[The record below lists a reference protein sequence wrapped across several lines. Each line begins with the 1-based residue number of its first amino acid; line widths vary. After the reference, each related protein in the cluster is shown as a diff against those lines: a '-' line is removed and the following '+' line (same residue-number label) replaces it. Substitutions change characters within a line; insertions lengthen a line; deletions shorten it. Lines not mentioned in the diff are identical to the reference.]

1 MPQLALPGEAEAPRR
16 VEEGLYNPAQFLDQ
30 SFGDGLCMIVGRGE
44 FECKGLSTRSTAPK
58 KPPMLGISYSKNNS
72 LLKLTR
78 PPFTLKYKR
87 SFWGMTHQSENHLH
101 PSLICTSKYRQDIK
115 GRANGVTHLCTNMY
129 VCAPHT
135 CGSSSPEEDLL
146 IRKSRP

>member
-1 MPQLALPGEAEAPRR
+1 
-16 VEEGLYNPAQFLDQ
+16 
-30 SFGDGLCMIVGRGE
+30 MIVGGCE
-44 FECKGLSTRSTAPK
+44 FEYNGLSTQSTAPE

-87 SFWGMTHQSENHLH
+87 SFWGVFHQFKNHLQ
-101 PSLICTSKYRQDIK
+101 PSSTFISKYRQDIK
-115 GRANGVTHLCTNMY
+115 GRANGVAHLRTNTS

-146 IRKSRP
+146 VRKSRP